1 MLVITELYRYILLL
15 YLCHRL
21 DLCRT
26 NSFPTSD
33 SLYRGRGDRV
43 PLELSRAATAAPVGM
58 DPNRGTTAVWDS
70 AFCDLEANIFP
81 PQPVHVG
88 NGPLHPTLRPG
99 ATTGTGYGEQGYCFI
114 QRNGGSM
121 GRERS
126 FKQIALEYPEKYI
139 RSLGQAQLPA
149 PLPCPA
155 SFDFGAPVIRVQASI
170 NMGVK
175 L

>member
-1 MLVITELYRYILLL
+1 MLVITELYRYILLP

-33 SLYRGRGDRV
+33 SLYGGRGYWV
-43 PLELSRAATAAPVGM
+43 PLELSRAATAAPMEV
-58 DPNRGTTAVWDS
+58 DPNRDTNTVWDS
-70 AFCDLEANIFP
+70 AFCDLEANMVP

-88 NGPLHPTLRPG
+88 NVPLHPTLRPG
-99 ATTGTGYGEQGYCFI
+99 ATTGTINGEQGYCFI
-114 QRNGGSM
+114 QGNGGSM

-126 FKQIALEYPEKYI
+126 FKQITLEYPEKYI

-155 SFDFGAPVIRVQASI
+155 FFYFGAPVIRGQASS

>member
-1 MLVITELYRYILLL
+1 MRVITELYRYILLP

-21 DLCRT
+21 DLCHT

-43 PLELSRAATAAPVGM
+43 PLELSRAATAAPMEV
-58 DPNRGTTAVWDS
+58 DPNRDTNAMWDS
-70 AFCDLEANIFP
+70 AFCNLEANMVP

-99 ATTGTGYGEQGYCFI
+99 ATTGTRYGEQGYCFI
-114 QRNGGSM
+114 QGNGGSM

-126 FKQIALEYPEKYI
+126 FKQITLEYPEKYI

-155 SFDFGAPVIRVQASI
+155 SFDFGAPVIRVQASS